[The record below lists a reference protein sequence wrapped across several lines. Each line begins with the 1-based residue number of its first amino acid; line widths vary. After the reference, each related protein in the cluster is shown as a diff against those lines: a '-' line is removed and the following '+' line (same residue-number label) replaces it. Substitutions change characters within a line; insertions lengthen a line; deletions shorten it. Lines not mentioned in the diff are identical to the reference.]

1 VSDAVAAVEAALAR
15 IGAENPRINAFT
27 AILGERAL
35 ERARAGVSGP
45 LAGTVFAAKNLF
57 DIAGLPTVAGSR
69 IDKERK
75 PATRDAALIRR
86 LEAAGA
92 ILVGATSMDEYAFGF
107 TTENSHWGPTRNP
120 RDPERVAGGSSG
132 GSAAAVAADMVP
144 LALGSD
150 TNGSIRVPAALCGVF
165 GLKPTYGRLPRTGTR
180 LFAASFDHVGP
191 FARSVA
197 GLAAAY
203 DAMQGPDAEDPAC
216 AQRPTEPTSGELPR
230 GADGLRLA
238 LLGGHFAGNADEE
251 ALAVVAEAARRLGVT
266 RTVEIPEAHRARAAS
281 FVITS
286 AEGANLHLPDLR
298 RRPDDFDALTRDR
311 FLAGALAPATWYMQA
326 QRFRSWYRARV
337 LEIFR
342 DVDVLLAPAT
352 PCVAPRIGQET
363 ITIAGKEVPMRPTL
377 GIFTAPISFI
387 GLPAV
392 VVPAKRPPG
401 ALPLGI
407 QAIAAP
413 WREDL
418 ALRVARTLEEA

>member
-1 VSDAVAAVEAALAR
+1 VSAAVVAVEAALAR
-15 IGAENPRINAFT
+15 IAAQNPRINAFT
-27 AILGERAL
+27 AILAERAL
-35 ERARAGVSGP
+35 ERARASVSGP

-57 DIAGLPTVAGSR
+57 DIAGLPTVAGSK
-69 IDKERK
+69 IDKERR

-92 ILVGATSMDEYAFGF
+92 ILVGATNMDEYAFGF

-120 RDPERVAGGSSG
+120 RDSERIAGGSSG

-216 AQRPTEPTSGELPR
+216 AQRPPEPTSGELPR
-230 GADGLRLA
+230 GAEGLRLA
-238 LLGGHFAGNADEE
+238 VLGGHFAGGAEAE
-251 ALAVVAEAARRLGVT
+251 ALAIVDDAARHLGIT

-281 FVITS
+281 SIITS

-298 RRPDDFDALTRDR
+298 RRPDDFDKLTRDR
-311 FLAGALAPATWYMQA
+311 FLAGALAPATWYLQA
-326 QRFRSWYRARV
+326 QRFRGWYRARV

-342 DVDVLLAPAT
+342 DTDVLLAPAT

-363 ITIAGKEVPMRPTL
+363 ITIEGKELPMRPTL

-387 GLPAV
+387 GLPV
-392 VVPAKRPPG
+392 VTVPAKRPPG

-407 QAIAAP
+407 QVIAAP